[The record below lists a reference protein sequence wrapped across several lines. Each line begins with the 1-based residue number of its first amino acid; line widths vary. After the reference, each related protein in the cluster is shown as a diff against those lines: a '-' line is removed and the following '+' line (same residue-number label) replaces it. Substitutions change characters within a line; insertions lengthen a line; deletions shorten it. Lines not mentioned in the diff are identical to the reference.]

1 METPIYKLRM
11 DRTSVG
17 GLALGLK
24 SVICRNAPRR
34 YRHGYRKDRRRASE
48 EERAKKAE
56 LSGKSAIRHPHVRR
70 LWRLTLGRRSQKG
83 MLPWDRLTPIFDRWI
98 PVPRVLHPYPT
109 ERFLATHPRWEPYA

>member
-11 DRTSVG
+11 DRTSVR

-56 LSGKSAIRHPHVRR
+56 LSGKSAIRHPQEA
-70 LWRLTLGRRSQKG
+70 TNA
-83 MLPWDRLTPIFDRWI
+83 FDVDSSGDHEQR
-98 PVPRVLHPYPT
+98 T
-109 ERFLATHPRWEPYA
+109 Q